1 MTRDEVIA
9 LAREAGLKVAENI
22 SGVMLVGSPLENLP
36 SIAHIDIDE
45 MHRFANLIEDHL
57 TWSDIHTCNPD
68 CTKPACVSMRKAEAH
83 AAAVEREACAA
94 LVQANADACEPGSM
108 LQVYLASN
116 AAAIRSRT

>member
-45 MHRFANLIEDHL
+45 MHRFAALV
-57 TWSDIHTCNPD
+57 
-68 CTKPACVSMRKAEAH
+68 AAH
-83 AAAVEREACAA
+83 EREACIDIVAMHG
-94 LVQANADACEPGSM
+94 GS
-108 LQVYLASN
+108 VEIE
-116 AAAIRSRT
+116 AAIRSRT